1 MQWLLLRENLLCH
14 VVRRQNSTFSPH
26 LRQELVAYAEGGPAS
41 AFSRVDEIECGKKRI
56 KVTVGASKWP
66 N

>member
-1 MQWLLLRENLLCH
+1 VAVAERESALPCS
-14 VVRRQNSTFSPH
+14 RQNSTFSPH